1 MNWASLS
8 EPHMNESNVR
18 GTISEY
24 CYVVL
29 LSRTGAHN
37 QKEERGGGKSATRL
51 RTKLN
56 IQKFP
61 MLELSNALLKI
72 KAHAAQL
79 PVSCENGDPLL
90 WGPRVPIS
98 I

>member
-1 MNWASLS
+1 
-8 EPHMNESNVR
+8 MNESNVR

-24 CYVVL
+24 CNVVL
-29 LSRTGAHN
+29 LTRTGAHN

-79 PVSCENGDPLL
+79 PVFQQIRHFQNFASSYK
-90 WGPRVPIS
+90 IY
-98 I
+98 